1 MMTLIIMLTSFNT
14 IDKLFTIDSSTEEQN
29 QEYTD
34 FLKYQETLN
43 INKLDLRNTMSTAD
57 GNYELIKAQLGNYP
71 DNLLLD
77 SQTVNDTSLNDL
89 LDKTMAQGII
99 NLNVKM

>member
-1 MMTLIIMLTSFNT
+1 MT
-14 IDKLFTIDSSTEEQN
+14 IDRRNQSIINNSTI
-29 QEYTD
+29 
-34 FLKYQETLN
+34 
-43 INKLDLRNTMSTAD
+43 STAD
-57 GNYELIKAQLGNYP
+57 GKYELIKSQLGNYP